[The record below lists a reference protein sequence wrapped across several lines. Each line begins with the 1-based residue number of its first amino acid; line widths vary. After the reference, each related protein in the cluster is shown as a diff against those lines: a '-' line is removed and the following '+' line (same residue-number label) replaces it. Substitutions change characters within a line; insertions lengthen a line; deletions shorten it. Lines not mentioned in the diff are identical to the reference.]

1 MNQDQEWPRIRQT
14 LVDSINESIKVNE
27 ELIRVNKKLV
37 EDNLIMMQNHHD
49 ALYGF
54 RNDKGDWVKGVI
66 QISNE
71 NEDRRKKMEE
81 KMGWAIY
88 GVLMAVGVSVWDVVT
103 KFWHFITGQP
113 GHS

>member
-1 MNQDQEWPRIRQT
+1 MTNQPQNEDEWPRIRKS
-14 LVDSINESIKVNE
+14 LVDSIN

-71 NEDRRKKMEE
+71 NEDRRKKVEE

-88 GVLMAVGVSVWDVVT
+88 GVLMAVGISVWDVVV
-103 KFWHFITGQP
+103 KFWHFITGK
-113 GHS
+113 